1 MTISE
6 MEDKLNEVFEVCS
19 LHLKRMYFSH
29 GKITSFIPLNRNNYY
44 EMDDET
50 VSFLDQYIFRFSKLQ
65 DIMGSRLFPSVLE
78 YLAEPMNDR
87 PFIDLLNRLER
98 LGIIDSA
105 MDWIEL
111 RRVRNEISHEY
122 PTSLPER
129 IEGINILFEQ
139 LTTLQVIVERC
150 KRATNRL

>member
-1 MTISE
+1 MTFTKT
-6 MEDKLNEVFEVCS
+6 EDKLNEIFEVCS
-19 LHLKRMYFSH
+19 LHLKRMHFAH
-29 GKITSFIPLNRNNYY
+29 GKIGSFIPLNRDNYY

-50 VSFLDQYIFRFSKLQ
+50 ISFLDQYIFRFSKLQ
-65 DIMGSRLFPSVLE
+65 DVMGSRLFPSVLE

-105 MDWIEL
+105 MNWIEL

-139 LTTLQVIVERC
+139 LKTLQEVVERC
-150 KRATNRL
+150 KRVTNRL